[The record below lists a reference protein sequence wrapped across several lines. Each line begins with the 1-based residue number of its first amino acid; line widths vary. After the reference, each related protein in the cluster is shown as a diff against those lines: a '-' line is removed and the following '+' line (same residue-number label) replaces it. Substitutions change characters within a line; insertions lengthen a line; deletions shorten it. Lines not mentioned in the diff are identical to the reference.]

1 MVVRKAKPSI
11 AMINL
16 PVTSLA
22 NDTVTLYKFTVA
34 ADFNDVVVKAIKPA
48 ITINDSDDGG
58 ELEVTAETVY
68 LYDVTSGE
76 TQLNTTGVDANA
88 LIEIDDSK
96 VVTVAKGTST
106 SRTFEIRGTVAG
118 VETGDSI
125 NIRINKDTAALSG
138 GTETAASAIA
148 DPNNNF
154 IWSDK
159 SADTNGV
166 ASKEW
171 INSYLLTNW
180 PTSVATLTK

>member
-1 MVVRKAKPSI
+1 MTFRKTKAAVAMV
-11 AMINL
+11 NL

-48 ITINDSDDGG
+48 ITINDNDDEG
-58 ELEVTAETVY
+58 ELKVTAGTVY

-76 TQLNTTGVDANA
+76 TQLNTAGVNANA
-88 LIEIDDSK
+88 LIAIDDSK
-96 VVTVAKGTST
+96 VVTVAKGT

-125 NIRINKDTAALSG
+125 NVRIIKDSAALSD